1 MVDFQKKTRLS
12 WKDLLIMKLKELCS
26 YLDSAVPL
34 SFQESYDNSGLQI
47 GLADREISS
56 ALITLD
62 VTEEVIDEAI
72 ARKCDVIVSH
82 HPLIFKGIKNL
93 TGKSFT
99 ERILIKAIKHDI
111 AIYSAHTSLDVLSN
125 GVSRKMAEKL
135 GLEEIKVLSP
145 SENRLI
151 KLVTYIPESHLE
163 KVRNAL
169 FEAGAGVIG
178 NYDQCGFTTVG
189 TGSFRGN
196 ENTKPFTGEKGKI
209 HFEKEIR
216 FETIL
221 YSHLKDKVIKFL
233 LEAHP
238 YEEVAYDLYA
248 LENTNV
254 GIGLGSVGK
263 FHTPMSE
270 DNFLNLISSIFEAK
284 GIRYSKLTGNPVR
297 KVALCGGSGA
307 SLLNLAI
314 CSGADAFLTADI
326 KYHNFFEAENR
337 ILMVDTGHFESE
349 KFSIEI
355 LRDLII
361 KKFPKFAVR
370 FSEINTNPINYF

>member
-1 MVDFQKKTRLS
+1 
-12 WKDLLIMKLKELCS
+12 MKLKELCS

-34 SFQESYDNSGLQI
+34 SFQEGYDNSGLQI
-47 GLADREISS
+47 GLPDKDLFS
-56 ALITLD
+56 AMVSLD
-62 VTEEVIDEAI
+62 ITEEVIDETI
-72 ARKCDVIVSH
+72 ACKCDVIISH
-82 HPLIFKGIKNL
+82 HPLIFNGIKSL

-111 AIYSAHTSLDVLSN
+111 AIYSVHTNLDVLST

-135 GLEEIKVLSP
+135 GLEEITILSP
-145 SENRLI
+145 SQNRLI
-151 KLVTYIPESHLE
+151 KLVTYIPEAHLE

-178 NYDQCGFTTVG
+178 NYDQCGFATVG

-254 GIGLGSVGK
+254 EIGLGSVGK

-270 DNFLNLISSIFEAK
+270 DNFLNLISSVFEAK

-326 KYHNFFEAENR
+326 KYHNFFEAENS

-355 LRDLII
+355 LKDLII

-370 FSEINTNPINYF
+370 FSEIKTNPINYF